1 MAGVTS
7 RRQERE
13 WALQIL
19 YQIDLSGVAP
29 RQALALF
36 WHCFT
41 YATHA
46 GKFTE
51 SLVNGTWGQRGKLD
65 DLISSATE
73 HWRIGRLAKVD
84 LNLLRLG
91 AYELSSY
98 PDISAGVTIN
108 EAIEIARRY
117 CSDEA
122 PTFVN
127 GVLDRIAIAVGKKA
141 ETHESIE

>member
-1 MAGVTS
+1 MAGVTT

-19 YQIDLSGVAP
+19 YQIDVSGVAP

-41 YATHA
+41 RAAHA

-51 SLVNGTWGQRGKLD
+51 SLVNGAWDQRGRLD
-65 DLISSATE
+65 DLISEAAE
-73 HWRIGRLAKVD
+73 NWRIGRLAKVD